1 MTNVRPH
8 NLSNLSYSIATIII
22 NNHMLSS
29 ESTLTAG
36 SSRLGVYIGV
46 VSLSAIGIFG
56 AVRYFK
62 IWQQTIRT
70 HKHDA
75 EVRRRQ
81 EEEIRSL
88 RCSLSEHRAEME
100 DEKKASASLKE
111 EVGRLEKKARDAE
124 VDMDASRRQNQTL
137 TNKIKALTTQNKQL
151 EVDSQKMATELGQV
165 KDLLDSR
172 SRALRA
178 AQTFLTKAD
187 QIAGADVIKLVEQLN
202 AEILQTAANMAEAF
216 AIEEKKI
223 NSEGKEQESD
233 DARLATARTEEI
245 IGSRLTELLRT
256 SEHHEDP
263 ILVQTAFQTGMA
275 AYAHWMISSWCFES
289 PEDEHMLSEIYARVR
304 EAGKY
309 ADFLKLKWQLRN
321 SFHRRTSSFGSM
333 ETVDKDASPTYASTR
348 TRPAPGSSRSIGK
361 YPRRCRIQRRAS
373 EFTSANHVTFLKPDW
388 DRHEVR
394 QRLEQNGWRGR
405 HVLRSRSPLHPSRYT
420 LSPWQYVGRSWGI
433 T

>member
-309 ADFLKLKWQLRN
+309 ADFLK
-321 SFHRRTSSFGSM
+321 
-333 ETVDKDASPTYASTR
+333 V
-348 TRPAPGSSRSIGK
+348 
-361 YPRRCRIQRRAS
+361 
-373 EFTSANHVTFLKPDW
+373 V
-388 DRHEVR
+388 
-394 QRLEQNGWRGR
+394 NGN
-405 HVLRSRSPLHPSRYT
+405 
-420 LSPWQYVGRSWGI
+420 
-433 T
+433 